1 MSKFPKSDPIWL
13 VSNPD
18 IVQRKAFEKYGQGAI
33 ITRSK
38 AKDKKYSIKNSSGKL
53 INFGNI
59 NYEDF
64 TFTGDEQKRMNYLKR
79 SGGIKGNWKDN
90 PYSPNNLSR
99 YLLW

>member
-1 MSKFPKSDPIWL
+1 MFPKSDPIWL

-18 IVQRKAFEKYGQGAI
+18 IVQKRAHERYGKNAI
-33 ITRSK
+33 IFRSK
-38 AKDKKYSIKNSSGKL
+38 AKDKKYSIQNPSGKL

-59 NYEDF
+59 NYKDF
-64 TFTGDEQKRMNYLKR
+64 TKHSDQVRREKYLKR
-79 SGGIKGNWKDN
+79 SSGIQGNWRDN

>member
-1 MSKFPKSDPIWL
+1 MFPKSDPIWL

-18 IVQRKAFEKYGQGAI
+18 IVQKKAYEKYGKNAI
-33 ITRSK
+33 ILRSK
-38 AKDKKYSIKNSSGKL
+38 TKNKKYAIKNTYGKL

-64 TFTGDEQKRMNYLKR
+64 TKHSSEARREAYLKR
-79 SGGIKGNWKDN
+79 SLGIKGDWKDN

>member
-59 NYEDF
+59 NYKDF

-79 SGGIKGNWKDN
+79 SAGIKGNWKDN